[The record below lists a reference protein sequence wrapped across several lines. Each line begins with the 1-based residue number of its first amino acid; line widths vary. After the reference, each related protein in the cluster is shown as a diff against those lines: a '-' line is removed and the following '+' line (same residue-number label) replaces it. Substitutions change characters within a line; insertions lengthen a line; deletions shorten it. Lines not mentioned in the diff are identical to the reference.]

1 MTTKQQLSD
10 IGVPVSYGDYPHGPP
25 KHVRNAVDDPAQKRA
40 RQSRLDAL
48 TESTP

>member
-1 MTTKQQLSD
+1 MKTNQLSD
-10 IGVPVSYGDYPHGPP
+10 IGVPVSYGDWDGRPP
-25 KHVRNAVDDPAQKRA
+25 AHVRNAVDDPQQKRA